1 MHMYPS
7 DMVLLKRMI
16 WYNVKVPNTATHTNV
31 VCTPLENDIL
41 VDINE
46 YNVFDL
52 ILGLGSPPAN
62 EHHTRKKVIDL

>member
-1 MHMYPS
+1 MS
-7 DMVLLKRMI
+7 
-16 WYNVKVPNTATHTNV
+16 WYNVRVPNTATHTNV
-31 VCTPLENDIL
+31 VCTPLKNDIL

-62 EHHTRKKVIDL
+62 KLLTRKKVIDL